1 MLDMLSTHWHQ
12 IMFIGFLI
20 VWATRS
26 REQISEIQK
35 DVCTLRKELD
45 KNIEWTQNQQERL
58 VQLRAEQDV
67 ANKQITS
74 LWDLYNKMREK
85 VH

>member
-1 MLDMLSTHWHQ
+1 MLDMLSAHWHQ

-26 REQISEIQK
+26 REQISELQK
-35 DVCTLRKELD
+35 DVCRLRQDLD
-45 KNIEWTQNQQERL
+45 KNISWTQSQQEVL

-67 ANKQITS
+67 TNKQITS
-74 LWDLYNKMREK
+74 LWDLFNKLRER

>member
-26 REQISEIQK
+26 REQISELQK
-35 DVCTLRKELD
+35 DVCTLIKELD
-45 KNIEWTQNQQERL
+45 KNIDWTQNQQERL

-67 ANKQITS
+67 SNKQITN

>member
-1 MLDMLSTHWHQ
+1 MLDMLSAHWHQ

-26 REQISEIQK
+26 REQISELQK
-35 DVCTLRKELD
+35 DVCVLQKDLA
-45 KNIEWTQNQQERL
+45 KNIEWTQQQQEKL

-74 LWDLYNKMREK
+74 IWDVYNKLREK
-85 VH
+85 I

>member
-1 MLDMLSTHWHQ
+1 MLDMLSAHWHQ

-26 REQISEIQK
+26 REQISELQK
-35 DVCTLRKELD
+35 DVCILQRDLA
-45 KNIEWTQNQQERL
+45 KNIEWTQQQQEKL

-74 LWDLYNKMREK
+74 IWDVYNKLREK
-85 VH
+85 I

>member
-1 MLDMLSTHWHQ
+1 MLDMLSAHWHQ

-26 REQISEIQK
+26 REQISELQNDVCILQK
-35 DVCTLRKELD
+35 DLA
-45 KNIEWTQNQQERL
+45 KNIEWTQQQQEKL

-74 LWDLYNKMREK
+74 IWDVYNKLREK
-85 VH
+85 I

>member
-26 REQISEIQK
+26 REQISELQP
-35 DVCTLRKELD
+35 TRKACSV
-45 KNIEWTQNQQERL
+45 KSRTRCS
-58 VQLRAEQDV
+58 
-67 ANKQITS
+67 KQTNYKFVGFI
-74 LWDLYNKMREK
+74 
-85 VH
+85 

>member
-1 MLDMLSTHWHQ
+1 MLDMLSAHWHQ

-26 REQISEIQK
+26 REQISELQK
-35 DVCTLRKELD
+35 DVCVLQRDLA
-45 KNIEWTQNQQERL
+45 KNIDWTQQQQEKL

-74 LWDLYNKMREK
+74 IWDVYNKLREK
-85 VH
+85 I

>member
-1 MLDMLSTHWHQ
+1 
-12 IMFIGFLI
+12 MFIGFLI

-26 REQISEIQK
+26 REQISELQK
-35 DVCTLRKELD
+35 DVCILQRDLA
-45 KNIEWTQNQQERL
+45 KNIEWTQQQQEKL

-74 LWDLYNKMREK
+74 IWDVYNKLREK
-85 VH
+85 I

>member
-1 MLDMLSTHWHQ
+1 MLDMLSAHWHQ

-26 REQISEIQK
+26 REQISELQK
-35 DVCTLRKELD
+35 DVCILQKDLS
-45 KNIEWTQNQQERL
+45 KNIEWTQQQQEKL

-74 LWDLYNKMREK
+74 IWDVYNKLREK
-85 VH
+85 I

>member
-1 MLDMLSTHWHQ
+1 MLDMLSAHWHQ
-12 IMFIGFLI
+12 IMFIGFLS

-26 REQISEIQK
+26 REQISELQK
-35 DVCTLRKELD
+35 DVCILQKDLA
-45 KNIEWTQNQQERL
+45 KNIEWTQQQQEKL

-74 LWDLYNKMREK
+74 IWDVYNKLREK
-85 VH
+85 I

>member
-26 REQISEIQK
+26 REQISELQK
-35 DVCTLRKELD
+35 DVCTLRKELY
-45 KNIEWTQNQQERL
+45 KNIE
-58 VQLRAEQDV
+58 
-67 ANKQITS
+67 
-74 LWDLYNKMREK
+74 
-85 VH
+85 

>member
-1 MLDMLSTHWHQ
+1 MLDMLSAHWHQ

-26 REQISEIQK
+26 REQISELQK
-35 DVCTLRKELD
+35 DVCILQKDLA
-45 KNIEWTQNQQERL
+45 KNIEWTQQQQEKL

-74 LWDLYNKMREK
+74 IWDVYNKLREK
-85 VH
+85 I

>member
-26 REQISEIQK
+26 REQISELQK
-35 DVCTLRKELD
+35 DVCILQKDLA
-45 KNIEWTQNQQERL
+45 KNIEWTQQQQEKL

-67 ANKQITS
+67 TNKQITS
-74 LWDLYNKMREK
+74 LWDLFNKLRER
-85 VH
+85 VD

>member
-1 MLDMLSTHWHQ
+1 MLSAHWHQ

-26 REQISEIQK
+26 REQISELQK
-35 DVCTLRKELD
+35 DVCILQKDLA
-45 KNIEWTQNQQERL
+45 KNIEWTQQQQEKL

-74 LWDLYNKMREK
+74 IWDVYNKLREK
-85 VH
+85 I

>member
-1 MLDMLSTHWHQ
+1 MLDMLSAHWHQ

-26 REQISEIQK
+26 RAQISELQK
-35 DVCTLRKELD
+35 DVCILQRDLA
-45 KNIEWTQNQQERL
+45 KNIEWTQQQQEKL

-74 LWDLYNKMREK
+74 IWDVYNKLREK
-85 VH
+85 I

>member
-20 VWATRS
+20 VWATSS
-26 REQISEIQK
+26 REQISELQK

-45 KNIEWTQNQQERL
+45 KNIAWTHHQQERL

-67 ANKQITS
+67 SNKQITN

>member
-1 MLDMLSTHWHQ
+1 MLSTHWHQ

-26 REQISEIQK
+26 REQISELQK

-45 KNIEWTQNQQERL
+45 KNIDWTQIQQERL
-58 VQLRAEQDV
+58 VQLRAEQDGS
-67 ANKQITS
+67 NKQIS
-74 LWDLYNKMREK
+74 NLWDLYNKMREK

>member
-1 MLDMLSTHWHQ
+1 MLSTHWHQ

-26 REQISEIQK
+26 REQISELQK

-45 KNIEWTQNQQERL
+45 KNIDWTQNQQERL
-58 VQLRAEQDV
+58 VQHRAEQDV
-67 ANKQITS
+67 SNKQITN

>member
-1 MLDMLSTHWHQ
+1 MLSAHWHQ

-26 REQISEIQK
+26 REQISELQK
-35 DVCTLRKELD
+35 DVCVLQRDLA
-45 KNIEWTQNQQERL
+45 KNIDWTQQQQEKL

-74 LWDLYNKMREK
+74 IWDVYNKLREK
-85 VH
+85 I

>member
-26 REQISEIQK
+26 REQISELQK

-45 KNIEWTQNQQERL
+45 KNIDWTQNQQERL

-74 LWDLYNKMREK
+74 LWDLFNKMREK
-85 VH
+85 IH

>member
-1 MLDMLSTHWHQ
+1 MLDMLSAHWHQ

-26 REQISEIQK
+26 REQISELQK
-35 DVCTLRKELD
+35 DVCILQKDLA
-45 KNIEWTQNQQERL
+45 KNIEWRQQQQEKL

-74 LWDLYNKMREK
+74 IWDVYNKLREK
-85 VH
+85 I

>member
-1 MLDMLSTHWHQ
+1 MLDMLSAHWHQ

-26 REQISEIQK
+26 REQISELQK
-35 DVCTLRKELD
+35 DVCVLQRDLA
-45 KNIEWTQNQQERL
+45 KNIEWTQQQQEKL

-74 LWDLYNKMREK
+74 IWDVYNKLREK
-85 VH
+85 I